1 MACVK
6 GMVMMVLGLAAMNP
20 GVELAFGQEQS
31 LDDVRSGL
39 LAFPVKQRLKDTKI
53 LLTVV
58 KKRTGSI
65 LFWKRYES
73 YLEWQGAKGDVVI
86 YHSVSCAGGFTGRR
100 DCKSGLEK
108 ISTGSASGKFSYP
121 YHHDDYFRVCELGI
135 EIGIPVYDY
144 APKNG
149 CSDTLKVPHAEGRMY
164 HL

>member
-1 MACVK
+1 
-6 GMVMMVLGLAAMNP
+6 MVWIISMIALGLSAMNSNNDS
-20 GVELAFGQEQS
+20 ATDQS
-31 LDDVRSGL
+31 QGIGDIYAQL
-39 LAFPVKQRLKDTKI
+39 LVFPDNKNLEDAKI
-53 LLTVV
+53 SFTVV
-58 KKRTGSI
+58 KKRTGSF
-65 LFWKRYES
+65 LFRKRYES

-108 ISTGSASGKFSYP
+108 ISTGSASGKFSYS
-121 YHHDDYFRVCELGI
+121 YHPDDYFRVCELGI